1 MSRLFLTTLIG
12 AALSFVAPLAALA
25 ADDLYVGYY
34 QEDPLA
40 NPEDPTPGSI
50 YLSLPAG
57 DDSFSGSM
65 FFTYVGCQSES
76 LGTVSGIKAGKTLK
90 GEWGGSVDG
99 TAQKGAFAGAWSAA
113 VGGYVGTYDVAGGKQ
128 HIAIPD
134 CIEYYIAP
142 RGTWELLPVG
152 AHVPAGFAIAV
163 NGTTVSWTPPP
174 GVMMSLV
181 YVLDPE
187 LARTKG
193 ARATTWQT
201 LLFGPEKHSADL
213 RLAHMKPGH
222 TYVVAVKLNDGSMQ
236 RAGFASTTIVA
247 P

>member
-1 MSRLFLTTLIG
+1 MSRRLLEMLGGVALT
-12 AALSFVAPLAALA
+12 LAAHQAAMA

-34 QEDPLA
+34 QEDPLT

-76 LGTVSGIKAGKTLK
+76 LGTVSGTKAGKSLK

-99 TAQKGAFAGAWSAA
+99 TAQKGAFEGAWSAE
-113 VGGYVGTYDVAGGKQ
+113 VGGYAGTYDVAGGKQ
-128 HIAIPD
+128 HISIPQ
-134 CIEYYIAP
+134 CIAYWIAP
-142 RGTWELLPVG
+142 RGTWELLPVN
-152 AHVPAGFAIAV
+152 AHVPASFGITV
-163 NGTTVSWTPPP
+163 NGTTTSWTPPP
-174 GVMMSLV
+174 GVMMTLV

-187 LARTKG
+187 LAKTKG
-193 ARATTWQT
+193 ARATIWQT
-201 LLFGPEKHSADL
+201 LLFGPDKRSVDL
-213 RLAHMKPGH
+213 RMAHMKPGH
-222 TYVVAVKLNDGSMQ
+222 SYVVAVKLNDGAMK
-236 RAGFASTTIVA
+236 RVGFASKGIVA